1 MILQVEN
8 VSKYFGGIKAVDNV
22 SFAVEEGELSSIIGP
37 NGAGKSTLFNVL
49 TGIIEKD
56 SGRVI
61 FKGEDV
67 TQLAPYEICRKGIGR
82 TFQLLNI
89 FQQLPVY
96 QNIQIAILAG
106 QGLTL
111 NFLQPAKN
119 MVKSETEEIL
129 ESIGL
134 THKSNSIVSEISHG
148 EQRRLEIGIA
158 LASYPILVFLDEPT
172 AGLGI
177 EETRAMVNLIHQLAE
192 GRGLTMVV
200 VEHKMDVVFSISQK
214 IRVLHEGRLIFEGL
228 PEDARRSDDVRRVYL
243 GEEE

>member
-61 FKGEDV
+61 FKSEDV

-158 LASYPILVFLDEPT
+158 LASYPTLVFLDEPT